1 MEHTRKL
8 RTWGGFLLLL
18 VLLVTFLIWNLLA
31 GSVRLP
37 ASEIWAVLHGG
48 GDLTQRRIL
57 LNIRLPR
64 LLAAMIL
71 GGALSVSGFL
81 LQTFFHNPIA
91 GPFVLGI
98 SSGAKFTVAVTMILL
113 LSRGVTSSSAAL
125 IAAAFVGAMLSMGFV
140 LLISRRVRRMS
151 LLVVCGVMIGYIC
164 SAVTDFVVTFAD
176 DSNIINLH
184 NWSQGSFS
192 GMSWSNVKVAAL
204 MVGITLI
211 LTFFLS
217 KPIGAYQ
224 LGEMYAQSMGVNIRV
239 FRVLLIL
246 LSSVFSACVTAF
258 AGPISFVGIAV
269 PYLIK
274 HLLGTA
280 KPLVVIPAT
289 FLGGAVFC
297 MGCDLIARMA
307 FAPLELN
314 ISTVT
319 SIFGAP
325 IVIFMMIKNTLKHD
339 IRISLLLQF
348 FISQRRMH
356 PHILQLLD
364 QKRVSFLS
372 IDITGK
378 FQLADIMKHTCDC
391 HLITECFIPSHLSCY
406 CIRKITYNDSMI

>member
-1 MEHTRKL
+1 MGQAGMKNNWKRNTRYM
-8 RTWGGFLLLL
+8 GVF
-18 VLLVTFLIWNLLA
+18 
-31 GSVRLP
+31 
-37 ASEIWAVLHGG
+37 AVLAAAFCMIVVLNINTGNVQISVPEI
-48 GDLTQRRIL
+48 LRIL
-57 LNIRLPR
+57 FLKKGTQVQMNIIWKIRLPR
-64 LLAAMIL
+64 VLIAAIL
-71 GGALSVSGFL
+71 GGALALSGFL
-81 LQTFFHNPIA
+81 LQTFFSNPIA
-91 GPFVLGI
+91 GPYVLGI
-98 SSGAKFTVAVTMILL
+98 SSGAKMMVALAMIIFLKYYTLVSSYILIIAAFIGSMLSIGFILL
-113 LSRGVTSSSAAL
+113 LARKIRNMAT
-125 IAAAFVGAMLSMGFV
+125 
-140 LLISRRVRRMS
+140 
-151 LLVVCGVMIGYIC
+151 LLVGGIMIGYIC
-164 SAVTDFVVTFAD
+164 SAVTDFVVTFAE
-176 DSNIINLH
+176 DSDIVNLH
-184 NWSQGSFS
+184 GWSQGSFS

-325 IVIFMMIKNTLKHD
+325 IVIFMMIKNTLKNK
-339 IRISLLLQF
+339 IRIALVFQF
-348 FISQRRMH
+348 LIAKCRMH
-356 PHILQLLD
+356 ADIFQ
-364 QKRVSFLS
+364 FLNYHG
-372 IDITGK
+372 ITFLPVDIASQ
-378 FQLADIMKHTCDC
+378 FQLSYVVKH
-391 HLITECFIPSHLSCY
+391 SCN
-406 CIRKITYNDSMI
+406 CKIVTLLMRKSKLLT